1 MEIEEAREVRTTCP
15 YCGVGCGVLA
25 KVAADGQVS
34 VRGDPD
40 HPANFGRLCSKGS
53 ALAETVDLDGRLLH
67 PEIHGRRAGWVEALD
82 LVASTFSQTVAKHGP
97 DSVAFY
103 VSGQLLTEDYY
114 VANKLMKGFIGSAN
128 IDTNSRLCMASSVA
142 GHRRAFGADT
152 VPGTYEDLELAD
164 LIVLVGSNLAWCH
177 PVLYQ
182 RIAAAREKR
191 PEMKIV
197 LVDPRRTMTADIAD
211 MHLAI
216 APDGDVALF
225 TGLLAYLG
233 QHNAL
238 DRAYITTHTTGF
250 GQALFAASALDL
262 AEVAASTG
270 LSEDELGRF
279 YSLFAATAKTVTVY
293 SQGVNQSS
301 SGTDKVNAIINCHL
315 AAGRIGK
322 PGTGP
327 FSVTGQPN
335 AMGGREVGGMA
346 NMLAAHMEIENPE
359 HRDRVQRFWNA
370 PTVAEK
376 TGLKA
381 VEMFQAVAD
390 GRIKALWIMA
400 TNPVDSMPDADAVEA
415 AIKACPFVVV
425 SDVLAQTDTVRHA
438 HVRLPA
444 AAWGEKDGT
453 VTNSERRISRQRA
466 FLDLPGEVLPDW
478 RIVAE
483 VGKRMGFGEAFSHA
497 TPAEV
502 FAEHSALS
510 GFENDGVRDFDIGA
524 YAGVDAEGYEA
535 LEPFQ
540 WPAPSQGAPL
550 WPAGHLPLKGGD
562 RLSYGRSLISSVA
575 ELSEAPKLPI
585 SPLEGEM
592 AGRPEGGAQAGLKPE
607 GENTRFFANGNFYTP
622 DRKARFIAI
631 RPITEIRT
639 SPDYPLILNTGRIR
653 DHWHTMTRTGKS
665 PRLSQHIAE
674 PFVEIHPADAQ
685 RFGIGDA
692 DIVRVSTPR
701 GDVLVRA
708 LVTVRQR
715 QGSLFAPMHWTDQ
728 FAAKGRLDTLT
739 APLTDPVSGQP
750 ALKHV
755 AARIEKFAAKAFGF
769 AVMRER
775 PAHVAAAYWAVAKCK
790 GGWRVELAFGDDDID
805 WAGFAES
812 LFGTSPGAE
821 ILAYHDRDA
830 GQHRIAAFDGD
841 QLSGAL
847 FVASGPV
854 AASRGWAAEQLS
866 ADHVDRR
873 GRLAIVAGR
882 PGGID
887 VDRGAI
893 VCSCF
898 GVGTNQIAEAVR
910 QGCGSVAAIG
920 AALHAGT
927 NCGSCRAEIRVIV
940 DAQSLQAAE

>member
-1 MEIEEAREVRTTCP
+1 MEIDAVREVRTTCP

-25 KVAADGQVS
+25 KVATDGEVS

-53 ALAETVDLDGRLLH
+53 ALAETIDLDGRLLH
-67 PEIHGRRAGWVEALD
+67 PEVHGRRAGWDEALD
-82 LVASTFSQTVAKHGP
+82 LVASTFSKTIAEQGP
-97 DSVAFY
+97 DAVAFY

-114 VANKLMKGFIGSAN
+114 VANKLMKGFIGSGN

-142 GHRRAFGADT
+142 GHRRAFGSDT

-197 LVDPRRTMTADIAD
+197 LIDPRRTMTADIAD

-225 TGLLAYLG
+225 TGLLAWLG

-238 DRAYITTHTTGF
+238 DRGYIAAHTAGF
-250 GQALFAASALDL
+250 GQALFAASKLNL
-262 AEVAASTG
+262 AGVAAATG

-301 SGTDKVNAIINCHL
+301 QGTDKVNAIINCHL
-315 AAGRIGK
+315 ATGRIGK
-322 PGTGP
+322 PGAGP
-327 FSVTGQPN
+327 FSITGQPN

-370 PTVAEK
+370 PAVAQK
-376 TGLKA
+376 PGLKA

-425 SDVLAQTDTVRHA
+425 SDVLAKTDTVRHA

-466 FLDLPGEVLPDW
+466 FLDLPGEARPDW
-478 RIVAE
+478 QIVAE
-483 VGKRMGFGEAFSHA
+483 VSRRMGFGEAFA
-497 TPAEV
+497 YETPWEI
-502 FAEHSALS
+502 FAEHAALS
-510 GFENDGVRDFDIGA
+510 GFENGGARDFDIGA
-524 YAGVDAEGYEA
+524 YGDLGEEGYDA
-535 LEPFQ
+535 LETFQ
-540 WPAPSQGAPL
+540 WPAPSSQKTAPG
-550 WPAGHLPLKGGD
+550 P
-562 RLSYGRSLISSVA
+562 SI
-575 ELSEAPKLPI
+575 
-585 SPLEGEM
+585 
-592 AGRPEGGAQAGLKPE
+592 
-607 GENTRFFANGNFYTP
+607 TRFFAGGNFYTT
-622 DRKARFIAI
+622 DRKARFVAV
-631 RPITEIRT
+631 RAATEIRT
-639 SPDYPLILNTGRIR
+639 NPAYPLILNTGRVR

-674 PFVEIHPADAQ
+674 PFVEIHPADAKQ
-685 RFGIGDA
+685 HGIGDA
-692 DIVRVSTPR
+692 DIVRISSPR
-701 GDVLVRA
+701 GEVLVRA
-708 LVTVRQR
+708 MVTSRQR
-715 QGSLFAPMHWTDQ
+715 RGSLFAPMHWTDQ
-728 FAAKGRLDTLT
+728 FAAKGRLDALT

-750 ALKHV
+750 ALKHL
-755 AARIEKFAAKAFGF
+755 AAHIEKFAARAFGF
-769 AVMRER
+769 AVMRRR
-775 PAHVAAAYWAVAKCK
+775 PAMVDATYWAVAKCK
-790 GGWRVELAFGDDDID
+790 GGWRVELAFADDDID
-805 WAGFAES
+805 WAGFAQS
-812 LFGTSPGAE
+812 LFGAPRETE
-821 ILAYHDRDA
+821 MLAYHDRDA
-830 GQHRIAAFDGD
+830 GQHRIAAFDD
-841 QLSGAL
+841 KHLAGAL
-847 FVASGPV
+847 FVAPGPV
-854 AASRGWAAEQLS
+854 AVSRGWAAQQLEEMHAS
-866 ADHVDRR
+866 QRER
-873 GRLAIVAGR
+873 FRIVAGR
-882 PGGID
+882 AAAERPD
-887 VDRGAI
+887 AGAI

-898 GVGTNQIAEAVR
+898 GVGANQIATA
-910 QGCGSVAAIG
+910 VAAGCTTVDGIG
-920 AALHAGT
+920 GSLKAGT
-927 NCGSCRAEIRVIV
+927 NCGSCRAEIRAIIQVNRV
-940 DAQSLQAAE
+940 QAAE

>member
-1 MEIEEAREVRTTCP
+1 MVT
-15 YCGVGCGVLA
+15 
-25 KVAADGQVS
+25 AAGQVS

-53 ALAETVDLDGRLLH
+53 ALAETIGLDGRLLH
-67 PEIHGRRAGWVEALD
+67 PEIHGRRTGWNEALD
-82 LVASTFSQTVAKHGP
+82 HVASTFSQTIAEHGP
-97 DSVAFY
+97 DAVAFY

-114 VANKLMKGFIGSAN
+114 LANKLMKGFVGSAN

-142 GHRRAFGADT
+142 GHRRAFGSDT
-152 VPGTYEDLELAD
+152 VPGTYEDLERAD

-197 LVDPRRTMTADIAD
+197 LVDPRRTMTSDIAD

-225 TGLLAYLG
+225 TGLLAWLG

-238 DRAYITTHTTGF
+238 DRAYITAHTTGF

-262 AEVAASTG
+262 TSVATATG

-315 AAGRIGK
+315 ATGRIGK
-322 PGTGP
+322 PGAGP

-370 PTVAEK
+370 PGIAQK
-376 TGLKA
+376 PGLKA
-381 VEMFQAVAD
+381 VEMFQGVAD
-390 GRIKALWIMA
+390 GRIKALWVMA

-425 SDVLAQTDTVRHA
+425 SDVLASTDTVRHA

-453 VTNSERRISRQRA
+453 VTNSERRISRQRS
-466 FLDLPGEVLPDW
+466 FLSAPGEARPDW
-478 RIVAE
+478 WIIAE
-483 VGKRMGFGEAFSHA
+483 VARRMGFGEAFAHE
-497 TPAEV
+497 TPAEI
-502 FAEHSALS
+502 FGEHAALS
-510 GFENDGVRDFDIGA
+510 GFENDGGRDFDIGA
-524 YAGVDAEGYEA
+524 YAGIDAEGYA
-535 LEPFQ
+535 RLAPFQ
-540 WPAPSQGAPL
+540 WPAPSP
-550 WPAGHLPLKGGD
+550 GG
-562 RLSYGRSLISSVA
+562 GTT
-575 ELSEAPKLPI
+575 EQHP
-585 SPLEGEM
+585 
-592 AGRPEGGAQAGLKPE
+592 
-607 GENTRFFANGNFYTP
+607 TRFFANGHFYTA

-631 RPITEIRT
+631 RPTTETRT
-639 SPDYPLILNTGRIR
+639 TPDFPLILNTGRIR

-674 PFVEIHPADAQ
+674 PFVEIHPLDAQ
-685 RFGIGDA
+685 HHGIGDA
-692 DIVRVSTPR
+692 DIVRISSPR

-708 LVTVRQR
+708 LITPRQR
-715 QGSLFAPMHWTDQ
+715 QGSVFAPMHWTDQ
-728 FAAKGRLDTLT
+728 FAAKGRLDALT
-739 APLTDPVSGQP
+739 APLIDPVSGQP

-755 AARIEKFAAKAFGF
+755 AARIEKFAAKAFAF
-769 AVMRER
+769 AVMRRR
-775 PAHVAAAYWAVAKCK
+775 PEAIAADYWAVARCR
-790 GGWRVELAFGDDDID
+790 GGWRVELAFANDDAD
-805 WAGFAES
+805 WTAFAGS
-812 LFGTSPGAE
+812 LFEAPSAE
-821 ILAYHDRDA
+821 MLAYHDRDA
-830 GQHRIAAFDGD
+830 GQHRIAAFDGEH
-841 QLSGAL
+841 LTGAL
-847 FVASGPV
+847 FVARGPV
-854 AASRGWAAEQLS
+854 AVSRGWAAEQLEEVHAS
-866 ADHVDRR
+866 QRER
-873 GRLAIVAGR
+873 FRIVAGR
-882 PGGID
+882 A
-887 VDRGAI
+887 GAERPDAGAT

-898 GVGTNQIAEAVR
+898 SVGANQI
-910 QGCGSVAAIG
+910 VAAVAAGCTTVEAIG
-920 AALHAGT
+920 GALKAGT
-927 NCGSCRAEIRVIV
+927 NCGSCRSEIRALIQ
-940 DAQSLQAAE
+940 ASRIQAAE

>member
-1 MEIEEAREVRTTCP
+1 MEIDAAREVRTTCP

-53 ALAETVDLDGRLLH
+53 ALAETVGLDGRLLH
-67 PEIHGRRAGWVEALD
+67 PEIHGRRTGWNEALD
-82 LVASTFSQTVAKHGP
+82 HVASTFSQTIAEHGP
-97 DSVAFY
+97 DAVAFY

-114 VANKLMKGFIGSAN
+114 LANKLMKGFVGSAN

-142 GHRRAFGADT
+142 GHRRAFGSDT
-152 VPGTYEDLELAD
+152 VPGTYEDLERAD

-197 LVDPRRTMTADIAD
+197 LVDPRRTMTSDIAD

-225 TGLLAYLG
+225 TGLLAWLG

-238 DRAYITTHTTGF
+238 DRAYITAHTTGF

-262 AEVAASTG
+262 TSVATATG

-315 AAGRIGK
+315 ATGRIGK
-322 PGTGP
+322 PGAGP

-370 PTVAEK
+370 PGIAQK
-376 TGLKA
+376 PGLKA
-381 VEMFQAVAD
+381 VEMFQGVAD
-390 GRIKALWIMA
+390 GRIKALWVMA

-425 SDVLAQTDTVRHA
+425 SDVLASTDTVRHA

-453 VTNSERRISRQRA
+453 VTNSERRISRQRS
-466 FLDLPGEVLPDW
+466 FLSAPGEARPDW
-478 RIVAE
+478 WIIAE
-483 VGKRMGFGEAFSHA
+483 VARRMGFGEAFAHE
-497 TPAEV
+497 TPAEI
-502 FAEHSALS
+502 FGEHAALS
-510 GFENDGVRDFDIGA
+510 GFENDGGRDFDIGA
-524 YAGVDAEGYEA
+524 YAGIDAEGYA
-535 LEPFQ
+535 RLAPFQ
-540 WPAPSQGAPL
+540 WPAPSP
-550 WPAGHLPLKGGD
+550 GG
-562 RLSYGRSLISSVA
+562 GTT
-575 ELSEAPKLPI
+575 EQHP
-585 SPLEGEM
+585 
-592 AGRPEGGAQAGLKPE
+592 
-607 GENTRFFANGNFYTP
+607 TRFFANGHFYTA

-631 RPITEIRT
+631 RPTTETRT
-639 SPDYPLILNTGRIR
+639 TPDFPLILNTGRIR

-674 PFVEIHPADAQ
+674 PFVEIHPLDAQ
-685 RFGIGDA
+685 HHGIGDA
-692 DIVRVSTPR
+692 DIVRISSPR

-708 LVTVRQR
+708 LITPRQR
-715 QGSLFAPMHWTDQ
+715 QGSVFAPMHWTDQ
-728 FAAKGRLDTLT
+728 FAAKGRLDALT
-739 APLTDPVSGQP
+739 APLIDPVSGQP

-755 AARIEKFAAKAFGF
+755 AARIEKFAAKAFAF
-769 AVMRER
+769 AVMRRR
-775 PAHVAAAYWAVAKCK
+775 PEAIAADYWAVARCR
-790 GGWRVELAFGDDDID
+790 GGWRVELAFANDDAD
-805 WAGFAES
+805 WTAFAGS
-812 LFGTSPGAE
+812 LFEAPSAE
-821 ILAYHDRDA
+821 MLAYHDRDA
-830 GQHRIAAFDGD
+830 GQHRIAAFDGEH
-841 QLSGAL
+841 LTGAL
-847 FVASGPV
+847 FVARGPV
-854 AASRGWAAEQLS
+854 AVSRGWAAEQLEEVHAS
-866 ADHVDRR
+866 QRER
-873 GRLAIVAGR
+873 FRIVAGR
-882 PGGID
+882 A
-887 VDRGAI
+887 GAERPDAGAT

-898 GVGTNQIAEAVR
+898 SVGANQI
-910 QGCGSVAAIG
+910 VAAVAAGCTTVEAIG
-920 AALHAGT
+920 GALKAGT
-927 NCGSCRAEIRVIV
+927 NCGSCRSEIRALIQASRV
-940 DAQSLQAAE
+940 QAAE